1 MARTGVIGRN
11 LQVDRASYHRFQA
24 KMARL
29 AKDVYGED
37 IASINQVIADLL
49 AEKSRRQAT
58 SMGGVYA
65 KGAPAIVGAA
75 NFKSARIRV
84 KATKAYRFAPAAFWG
99 TKRRSGWYAA
109 RRFEASRGEQHPP
122 WVGAS
127 WEVGVKGE
135 GPYAIN
141 DAIADNLDE
150 MLDLWSERLQQL
162 INR

>member
-1 MARTGVIGRN
+1 MARTGLIGPN
-11 LQVDRASYHRFQA
+11 LRVDRVSYLRFQA

-75 NFKSARIRV
+75 NVKAARIRV
-84 KATKAYRFAPAAFWG
+84 KATKQYRFAPAAFWG
-99 TKRRSGWYAA
+99 TKRRTGWYAA
-109 RRFEASRGEQHPP
+109 RRFEGNSAQQHPP

-127 WEVGVKGE
+127 WDVGVKGQ

-141 DAIADNLDE
+141 DAIAENIEE